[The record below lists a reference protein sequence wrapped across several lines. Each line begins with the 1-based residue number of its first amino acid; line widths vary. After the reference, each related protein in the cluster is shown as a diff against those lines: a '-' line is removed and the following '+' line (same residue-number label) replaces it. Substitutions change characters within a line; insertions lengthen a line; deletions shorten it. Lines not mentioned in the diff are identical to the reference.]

1 MQSVTM
7 NDVAE
12 IAGVSPSTVSLYLRR
27 PEAVSERASRKIA
40 SAVDR
45 LGYVPSL
52 MAGGLAS
59 AGSRV
64 VSIIVP
70 SLRNAFFAETVSTM
84 QGLLREVGLQ
94 TLIGHT
100 EYSLDQEAALVRTA
114 LSWAPAGIVLTGL
127 EHSEDTRRL
136 LKKAAVPVV
145 EMWEL
150 GSDPIDLSVGFSHL
164 DVGRAG
170 ARHLIACGRRRPIF
184 LGARMQDD
192 RRALQRSKGF
202 VAELSDRGMGA
213 PIVIHAGPASTEAGA
228 ILLQKAFAQET
239 DFDAIACSN
248 DAIALG
254 VLFECQRRGIEIPK
268 ELAVIGFGDLEFASF
283 CVPSLTT
290 IRPSGNLI
298 AREVVRLLI
307 ERIDN
312 TDEFA
317 ERQPCEFDT
326 SFAVIQRGST

>member
-27 PEAVSERASRKIA
+27 PDAVSERASRKIA

-70 SLRNAFFAETVSTM
+70 SLRNAFFAETVSSM
-84 QGLLREVGLQ
+84 QQLLGNVGLQ
-94 TLIGHT
+94 TLVGHT
-100 EYSLDQEAALVRTA
+100 EYSLEQEAALVRTA

-127 EHSEDTRRL
+127 DHADETRRL
-136 LKKAAVPVV
+136 LEKVAIPVV

-150 GSDPIDLSVGFSHL
+150 GSDPIEMSVGFSHH

-170 ARHLIACGRRRPIF
+170 ARHLTSCGRRRPIF
-184 LGARMQDD
+184 LGARLQDD
-192 RRALQRSKGF
+192 RRASQRSQGF
-202 VAELSDRGMGA
+202 VEELSRQGIA
-213 PIVIHAGPASTEAGA
+213 ASVVTHSGPASTEAGA
-228 ILLQKAFAQET
+228 ILLEKALAMGIE
-239 DFDAIACSN
+239 FDAIACSN
-248 DAIALG
+248 DTIALG
-254 VLFECQRRGIEIPK
+254 VLFECQRRGIEIPTS
-268 ELAVIGFGDLEFASF
+268 LAIIGFGDLEFASF

-290 IRPSGNLI
+290 IRPSGHLI
-298 AREVVRLLI
+298 AKEVVRLLVD
-307 ERIDN
+307 RIDHGV
-312 TDEFA
+312 DVA
-317 ERQPCEFDT
+317 KAAACVFDT
-326 SFAVIQRGST
+326 GFSIVRREST